1 MASASSQTPRP
12 QLSTFAD
19 LLAIP
24 TEQRFHEVLDGE
36 VIAKLMPSG
45 RHGLTQNRMGRL
57 LDPFDR
63 QANGPARPGG
73 WWFLSEVEIELA
85 RHQVVRPDLAGWRR
99 DRMPVVPEDYPLRLR
114 PDWVCE
120 VLTDGQ
126 GRRRDGIQKRRIYAD
141 YEVPHYWIVDTERRQ
156 LTVLGLSE
164 RGHVEVLEAGATE
177 RVRAEPFDSL
187 ELPVGVLFGDDT
199 D

>member
-24 TEQRFHEVLDGE
+24 AEQRFHEVLDGE
-36 VIAKLMPSG
+36 VVAKLMPSG

-63 QANGPARPGG
+63 KANGPARPGG

-141 YEVPHYWIVDTERRQ
+141 HEVPHYWIVDTERRQ
-156 LTVLGLSE
+156 LTVLRLSE
-164 RGHVEVLEAGATE
+164 RGYVEVLEAGAAQ

-187 ELPVGVLFGDDT
+187 ELPVGVLFGEDT